1 MATFPYSTSNDSSKN
16 GVWFWNSNL
25 NPWLTPV
32 PVEQRYSSG
41 TGNFVVE
48 ETYKRYKPQAVAV
61 NDNIIVDSK
70 YQMPNSDHHKKRA
83 IKEIE
88 HKSKDKH
95 LREERFMGLPISSE
109 SSFGGHFGSASP
121 FFIEIKKYLNLE
133 QNDLSSETSE
143 MIPMFVEKVAQ
154 GIIEEG
160 KQIGKERKAEKMAT
174 MLREKKHEGM
184 EEVWEECVYLYTSKN
199 FLYKALNATM
209 KLVGGKD
216 QENIWR
222 SKVPTLGPFCL
233 LLLNK
238 PFNKELTKNKT
249 IYRSANVTPEQIV
262 QYEEMAKNKSSYQSF
277 KVYTSCTRN
286 LKNAKALGNTLFIM
300 AVLDGF
306 IMDISPY
313 SKYPEEEEELIT
325 PGVCFRVQSV
335 TFNQKKNRYLIN
347 LELRQ
352 KLTEEDKSDASAAE
366 KLKKYFVQRRLR
378 FYHPRQ
384 NEDIN
389 TIIAN
394 GIENAAVVL
403 VFPSPSLQVSNV
415 GSKLLNYADQTK
427 TPILTIKICEDFQPV
442 NWLGAI
448 LAPTKSCSTDFDEV
462 MQTLISMG
470 IKTSDFVL
478 ERGEKN
484 EPQPIEEYLFKGETK
499 SGNLK
504 AKYQQSGKE
513 YPIEFRFLGLKHGK
527 VFGQGDDKDGA
538 FTLAGEYKLE
548 DGFGVIK
555 MQKQY
560 VGKDSVKYRGKIS
573 VEALNCVIE
582 GQWKIGKMHDK
593 FSMHLILSRP
603 YTTDIE
609 KVPPPQISRKQG
621 SKVMISY
628 CPCQYDLAQKIT
640 KGLIAKGIPAV
651 CPPIRLHDMIKIAA
665 HKARVVVP
673 LMSKAYEASNTAK
686 YVLSYAD
693 EADIPIVPVKAQDPY
708 SQSGWLGVICAG
720 ALWVQMTNANEFE
733 KKLDELI
740 THLQPYVN
748 DFGDEEQEMDFLV
761 DETLV
766 EGYYMQSGEQ
776 LPLQFDMFTMVN
788 GYIAGE
794 GEDEVGIFVINGS
807 YNCLPDT
814 EELEFE
820 FEKHYV
826 EKYDVQYSGTI
837 TEEESILFFD
847 GKWFLDNI
855 SDSFHLEVPLNEPSE
870 SESLHIMLS
879 YQWNSQELVKK
890 VANKLKENDIPIWFD
905 IAGDM
910 KGNINSAMANG
921 VEGSAMIISFNTLA
935 YSKSVNCQKEFTY
948 AMQLEKNIVP
958 VLLENEKNFQDTWL
972 GNAIASVDKVNMENE
987 SLFDSSFDVLL
998 QRIKKALEEK
1008 VDEDSNQSEVI
1019 TRFEGGAVHGKYY
1032 RFDQSFDM
1040 VFDFFSLIEG
1050 RVSGQGIDNVAAFTM
1065 AGDYDNEGNISF
1077 KKQYVGK
1084 NAIEHKGTLD
1094 CDELG
1099 GFKINGTWSA
1109 GSSTGDFYVE
1119 SIDDSEDDTM
1129 THDS

>member
-1 MATFPYSTSNDSSKN
+1 
-16 GVWFWNSNL
+16 
-25 NPWLTPV
+25 
-32 PVEQRYSSG
+32 
-41 TGNFVVE
+41 
-48 ETYKRYKPQAVAV
+48 
-61 NDNIIVDSK
+61 
-70 YQMPNSDHHKKRA
+70 
-83 IKEIE
+83 
-88 HKSKDKH
+88 
-95 LREERFMGLPISSE
+95 
-109 SSFGGHFGSASP
+109 
-121 FFIEIKKYLNLE
+121 
-133 QNDLSSETSE
+133 
-143 MIPMFVEKVAQ
+143 
-154 GIIEEG
+154 
-160 KQIGKERKAEKMAT
+160 
-174 MLREKKHEGM
+174 
-184 EEVWEECVYLYTSKN
+184 
-199 FLYKALNATM
+199 
-209 KLVGGKD
+209 
-216 QENIWR
+216 
-222 SKVPTLGPFCL
+222 
-233 LLLNK
+233 
-238 PFNKELTKNKT
+238 
-249 IYRSANVTPEQIV
+249 
-262 QYEEMAKNKSSYQSF
+262 
-277 KVYTSCTRN
+277 
-286 LKNAKALGNTLFIM
+286 
-300 AVLDGF
+300 
-306 IMDISPY
+306 
-313 SKYPEEEEELIT
+313 
-325 PGVCFRVQSV
+325 
-335 TFNQKKNRYLIN
+335 
-347 LELRQ
+347 
-352 KLTEEDKSDASAAE
+352 EDKSDASAAE